1 MCQHRTAITNFELE
15 DQIIEFLVKEAERLS
30 VLGEQT
36 NTPVGESKELL
47 ELRSQLQALESI
59 PGNNPAIETAKQG
72 LRLQIADLFESRER
86 TNQALLISRERIIA
100 AFSNKDFWKGIHN
113 PVDKKRL
120 LRECIICA
128 VVDEGKVVE
137 VKLRI

>member
-1 MCQHRTAITNFELE
+1 MPAKGHLT
-15 DQIIEFLVKEAERLS
+15 
-30 VLGEQT
+30 
-36 NTPVGESKELL
+36 
-47 ELRSQLQALESI
+47 RSQLQALESI
-59 PGNNPAIETAKQG
+59 PRNNPAIETAKEG
-72 LRLQIADLFESRER
+72 LRLQIMELLDSGER
-86 TNQALLISRERIIA
+86 TSKALLISRERIIA
-100 AFSNKDFWKGIHN
+100 AFRNQDFWKEIQN